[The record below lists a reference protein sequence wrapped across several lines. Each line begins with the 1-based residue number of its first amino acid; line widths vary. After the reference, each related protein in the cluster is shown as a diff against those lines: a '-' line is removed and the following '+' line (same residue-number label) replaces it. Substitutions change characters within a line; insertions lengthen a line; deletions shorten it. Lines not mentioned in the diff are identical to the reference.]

1 MTQDQFNDAV
11 LDVTGGPNW
20 DIVKKGLA
28 NDIYN
33 TQAQALDAK
42 SWEEVC
48 ELRGFAKGLAFVMR
62 LRETIQAAKTEGV
75 QLVDVTQDASL

>member
-1 MTQDQFNDAV
+1 MMTQDQFNDAV

-33 TQAQALDAK
+33 TQAQEIGRAH
-42 SWEEVC
+42 V
-48 ELRGFAKGLAFVMR
+48 
-62 LRETIQAAKTEGV
+62 
-75 QLVDVTQDASL
+75 